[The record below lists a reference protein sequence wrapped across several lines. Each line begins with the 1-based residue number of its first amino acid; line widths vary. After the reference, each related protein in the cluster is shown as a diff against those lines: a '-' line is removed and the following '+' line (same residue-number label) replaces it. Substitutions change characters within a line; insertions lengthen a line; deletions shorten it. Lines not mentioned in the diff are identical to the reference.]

1 MLPIVAIVG
10 HSNSGKTRV
19 ATYLVQSLAREG
31 YRVAAIKHCHL
42 GHQVDKSDSDTYR
55 LYGSGAVAVIASSP
69 GQRTRIDRVRG
80 DLSLECLA
88 DGFKEEVDLILA
100 EGFKHSNVPKIL
112 VVKDETPPPTVENV
126 LAVVGDT
133 SEKCGAPSYTF
144 DELPALAELVR
155 SQVLNPPECEAS
167 ILLTVDG
174 VEVPLSRYPSAVLRK
189 LAEGFVASLNGVPA
203 EPQEI
208 RITVRGRGAGDS
220 R

>member
-10 HSNSGKTRV
+10 HSDSGKTRV
-19 ATYLVQSLAREG
+19 ATYLVESLAREG

-42 GHQVDKSDSDTYR
+42 DHQVDKHDSDTAR
-55 LYGSGAVAVIASSP
+55 LYGSGAVSVIASSP

-100 EGFKHSNVPKIL
+100 EGFKDSNAPKIL
-112 VVKDETPPPTVENV
+112 VVANETPPPVVENV

-133 SEKCGAPSYTF
+133 SQKWEAPSYTF
-144 DELPALAELVR
+144 DDLPALAELVR
-155 SQVLNPPECEAS
+155 SQVLNPPVSEAS

-174 VEVPLSRYPSAVLRK
+174 IEVPLSRYPSTVLRN
-189 LAEGFVASLNGVPA
+189 LAEGFVATLNGVPA

-208 RITVRGRGAGDS
+208 RITVKGGGAVVS
-220 R
+220 P